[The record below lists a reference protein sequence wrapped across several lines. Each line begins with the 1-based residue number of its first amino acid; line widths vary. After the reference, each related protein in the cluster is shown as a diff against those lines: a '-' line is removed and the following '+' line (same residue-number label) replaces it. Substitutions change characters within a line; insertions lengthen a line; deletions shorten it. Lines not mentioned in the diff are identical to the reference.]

1 MVISKDLGCHAIK
14 SVREQVTC
22 VSAELILDQNYVFF
36 FVGFV
41 FIGFEWARNER
52 LVGHSTHVVL
62 NSSWRLCHRT
72 TMVIAF
78 ELVSKFILPPF
89 KLNWIVDQQLS
100 EHILLEPKSSVLSE
114 DFGLP
119 ANETE
124 NIIEDNW
131 ID

>member
-1 MVISKDLGCHAIK
+1 
-14 SVREQVTC
+14 
-22 VSAELILDQNYVFF
+22 
-36 FVGFV
+36 
-41 FIGFEWARNER
+41 
-52 LVGHSTHVVL
+52 
-62 NSSWRLCHRT
+62 
-72 TMVIAF
+72 MVIAS
-78 ELVSKFILPPF
+78 ELVGKFILPPF

-124 NIIEDNW
+124 NITEDNW